1 MHRSLTVWEV
11 LYYNAVLRLPPPSD
25 WNVYEITV
33 KQVDLINFVLYFVM
47 LYELYCISFFL
58 FFLRHKPSFSYLIDN
73 VIIGHQKRG
82 PSNHWRRGWNFSS

>member
-47 LYELYCISFFL
+47 LY
-58 FFLRHKPSFSYLIDN
+58 
-73 VIIGHQKRG
+73 
-82 PSNHWRRGWNFSS
+82 